1 MSGISKKLMS
11 AAGAGGGFTAIED
24 VFSTYLY
31 TGNGSTQTI
40 TNDIDLAG
48 EGGLVWTKSRSTGN
62 GHLLYDTERGAGSYL
77 NSAATTESQ
86 FSANTLVSFNA
97 DGFTLGG
104 DDSSNGTGRS
114 SASWTF
120 RKAPRFF
127 DVVTYTGT
135 GVNGRTV
142 SHNLGATVGS
152 IFVKQTSASGE
163 PWYVYH
169 RSLGATKRIYLNSTG
184 EAVVSDDGF
193 FDIEPTSTEFTV
205 AYNGTNKS
213 GATYVA
219 YLFAHDP
226 LGPSGDGSDGLIACG
241 SYTGNGTTDGP
252 EIDLGWE
259 PQWLMIKRTDGTS
272 GWQIADNMR
281 GMPVGSDDEF
291 LQAESSLQEAALRFN
306 GLSPTS
312 TGFKIVS
319 GVGQI
324 NQFDGNFIYI
334 AIRRGPMR
342 APESG
347 TEVFAPVKRLEVS
360 TDIMPTNTGF
370 ATDLVIHK
378 PRITGSNPWFLA
390 SRLQGDDIALS
401 SNSTAAEASYA
412 AIIGDGFWKFDSND
426 GAYIGSGGYYNNS
439 GNTSPNVS
447 YSFLRAPSFFD
458 VVAYSGNGT
467 AGRTVP
473 HNLGVAPEM
482 MIVKNRSGSSSWI
495 VYHFGLNNSVVP
507 EQYYLPLESTSPE
520 SQLILF
526 NNTAPTSTDFTVH
539 SSTSVNGS
547 GSNYVAY
554 LFSTLAGISKVGFY
568 TGNGSSQTINCG
580 FTTGARFVLIRR
592 YNSSGGDWYVWD
604 TAQGIVTGDDPN
616 LSLNTTA
623 AVEPSNDSIDPDSS
637 GFIVNQVAANNINVS
652 AARYIFYAVA

>member
-40 TNDIDLAG
+40 TNGIDLDG
-48 EGGLVWTKSRSTGN
+48 EGGLVWIKRRN
-62 GHLLYDTERGAGSYL
+62 GAYSHVLYDTDRGVNLSL
-77 NSAATTESQ
+77 
-86 FSANTLVSFNA
+86 
-97 DGFTLGG
+97 
-104 DDSSNGTGRS
+104 SSNTTSGNVNQAPDGVSAFEATGFSLNGNSHLDNNTTGTF
-114 SASWTF
+114 ASWTF

-142 SHNLGATVGS
+142 SHNLGVAPGMIV
-152 IFVKQTSASGE
+152 VKQTSGTE
-163 PWYVYH
+163 PWMVYH
-169 RSLGATKRIYLNSTG
+169 RSLGSLARLNLNNTNQAVTG
-184 EAVVSDDGF
+184 NDEPWYGVD
-193 FDIEPTSTEFTV
+193 PTSTEFTV
-205 AYNGTNKS
+205 AYNSANAS
-213 GATYVA
+213 GGTYVA
-219 YLFAHDP
+219 YLYAHDP

-241 SYTGNGTTDGP
+241 SYTGTDGDHD
-252 EIDLGWE
+252 IDLGWE
-259 PQWLMIKRTDGTS
+259 PQWIMFKRTNEAA
-272 GWQIADNMR
+272 GWLMLDTMR
-281 GMPVGSDDEF
+281 GIATGGN
-291 LQAESSLQEAALRFN
+291 QAGLKADESSAENTVTNYGVAVN
-306 GLSPTS
+306 P
-312 TGFKIVS
+312 TGFSLS
-319 GVGQI
+319 GSSAFT
-324 NQFDGNFIYI
+324 NDLNDDYIYI

-378 PRITGSNPWFLA
+378 PRITGSAPWFLA

-458 VVAYSGNGT
+458 VVAYTGNGT

-592 YNSSGGDWYVWD
+592 YNSFGGDWYVWD

-623 AVEPSNDSIDPDSS
+623 AVEPSNDSVDPDSS
-637 GFIVNQVAANNINVS
+637 GFIVNQVAATNINVS
-652 AARYIFYAVA
+652 SASYIFMAIS

>member
-40 TNDIDLAG
+40 TNGIDLDG
-48 EGGLVWTKSRSTGN
+48 EGGLVWIKRRN
-62 GHLLYDTERGAGSYL
+62 GAYSHVLYDTDRGVNLSL
-77 NSAATTESQ
+77 
-86 FSANTLVSFNA
+86 
-97 DGFTLGG
+97 
-104 DDSSNGTGRS
+104 SSNTTSGNVNQAPDGVSAFEATGFSLNGNSHLDNNTTGTF
-114 SASWTF
+114 ASWTF

-142 SHNLGATVGS
+142 SHNLGVAPGMIV
-152 IFVKQTSASGE
+152 VKQTSGTE
-163 PWYVYH
+163 PWMVYH
-169 RSLGATKRIYLNSTG
+169 RSLGSLARLNLNNTNQAVTG
-184 EAVVSDDGF
+184 NDEPWYGVD
-193 FDIEPTSTEFTV
+193 PTSTEFTV
-205 AYNGTNKS
+205 AYNSANAS
-213 GATYVA
+213 GGTYVA
-219 YLFAHDP
+219 YLYAHDP

-241 SYTGNGTTDGP
+241 SYTGTDGDHD
-252 EIDLGWE
+252 IDLGWE
-259 PQWLMIKRTDGTS
+259 PQWIMFKRTNEAA
-272 GWQIADNMR
+272 GWLMLDTMR
-281 GMPVGSDDEF
+281 GIATGGN
-291 LQAESSLQEAALRFN
+291 QAGLKADESSAENTVTNYGVAVN
-306 GLSPTS
+306 P
-312 TGFKIVS
+312 TGFSLS
-319 GVGQI
+319 GSSAFT
-324 NQFDGNFIYI
+324 NDLNDDYIYI

-378 PRITGSNPWFLA
+378 PRITGSAPWFLA

-568 TGNGSSQTINCG
+568 AGNGSSQTINCG

-592 YNSSGGDWYVWD
+592 YNSFGGDWYVWD

-623 AVEPSNDSIDPDSS
+623 AVEPSNDSVDPDSS
-637 GFIVNQVAANNINVS
+637 GFIVNQVAATNINVS
-652 AARYIFYAVA
+652 SASYIFMAIS

>member
-40 TNDIDLAG
+40 TNGIDLAG
-48 EGGLVWTKSRSTGN
+48 EGGLVWIKRRN
-62 GHLLYDTERGAGSYL
+62 GAYSHVLYDTDRGVNLSL
-77 NSAATTESQ
+77 
-86 FSANTLVSFNA
+86 
-97 DGFTLGG
+97 
-104 DDSSNGTGRS
+104 SSNTTSGNVNQAPDGVSAFEATGFSLNGNSHLDNNTTGTF
-114 SASWTF
+114 ASWTF

-142 SHNLGATVGS
+142 SHNLGVAPGMIV
-152 IFVKQTSASGE
+152 VKQTSGTE
-163 PWYVYH
+163 PWMVYH
-169 RSLGATKRIYLNSTG
+169 RSLGSLARLNLNNTNQAVTG
-184 EAVVSDDGF
+184 NDEPWYGVD
-193 FDIEPTSTEFTV
+193 PTSTEFTV
-205 AYNGTNKS
+205 AYNSANAS
-213 GATYVA
+213 GGTYVA
-219 YLFAHDP
+219 YIFAHDP
-226 LGPSGDGSDGLIACG
+226 LGPSEDGSDGLIACG
-241 SYTGNGTTDGP
+241 SYTGNGSSNGP
-252 EIDLGWE
+252 EINLGWE
-259 PQWLMIKRTDGTS
+259 PQWVLVKAATGGAEEWFLYDS
-272 GWQIADNMR
+272 MR
-281 GMPVGSDDEF
+281 GWLSNATAVSGNK
-291 LQAESSLQEAALRFN
+291 ALRPNDSAVEWNNDF
-306 GLSPTS
+306 SPYITS
-312 TGFKIVS
+312 TGFELNSSSSRTNAS
-319 GVGQI
+319 GVTY
-324 NQFDGNFIYI
+324 IYI

-378 PRITGSNPWFLA
+378 PRITGSAPWFLA

-447 YSFLRAPSFFD
+447 YSFLRAPSFFN
-458 VVAYSGNGT
+458 VVAYTGNGT

-495 VYHFGLNNSVVP
+495 VYHFG
-507 EQYYLPLESTSPE
+507 Q
-520 SQLILF
+520 Q
-526 NNTAPTSTDFTVH
+526 
-539 SSTSVNGS
+539 
-547 GSNYVAY
+547 
-554 LFSTLAGISKVGFY
+554 
-568 TGNGSSQTINCG
+568 
-580 FTTGARFVLIRR
+580 
-592 YNSSGGDWYVWD
+592 
-604 TAQGIVTGDDPN
+604 
-616 LSLNTTA
+616 
-623 AVEPSNDSIDPDSS
+623 
-637 GFIVNQVAANNINVS
+637 
-652 AARYIFYAVA
+652 